1 MGGITSSIAAKFTFF
16 PPSPPSYTLISD
28 DSYAGRFYIP
38 EIRFSNTYKFNF
50 AIELLV
56 FFFNI
61 TFGQVHMPWLEVHE
75 FLTQF
80 ISFYNERGK
89 QLENGLGI
97 SIGLDANTKN
107 LKYRT
112 EQCRSVRGGSRSPE
126 LWFAVQIF
134 EEAAAAGAKMV
145 CFPESFSYVGFND
158 VNTVKIGEPLDGPI
172 MKGYCSL
179 ARESKLWLSLG
190 GFQERGSDDE
200 HLRNTHV
207 LIDDV
212 GNIRSTYSK
221 IHMFDVDI
229 PGGAVYKE
237 SGFTEPAGSS
247 KLTRN
252 GDSRRKVWNLL
263 EKMKTLVDGKEK
275 LDIWNQSNEHVL
287 ISKNWLFINF
297 LCLII
302 VSLGKDIVAADSP
315 LGRVGLTVCYDMRF
329 PGLYEQ
335 LRFNHEAQVLLIPA
349 AFTKVTGQAHWEILL
364 RARAIETQ
372 CYVIAAA
379 QAGKHNENRESY
391 GDTLIIDPW
400 GTIVGRLSDRL
411 STGITVADID
421 FSLIDSVRAKMPI
434 AKTGTKLNLEVV
446 FGIVTGIYACFGI
459 IGDAPPSELMLGLMF
474 DYVTVMG

>member
-1 MGGITSSIAAKFTFF
+1 MANSVRVAAVQMTSMDNIAA
-16 PPSPPSYTLISD
+16 
-28 DSYAGRFYIP
+28 
-38 EIRFSNTYKFNF
+38 NF
-50 AIELLV
+50 ATCSRLV
-56 FFFNI
+56 
-61 TFGQVHMPWLEVHE
+61 
-75 FLTQF
+75 
-80 ISFYNERGK
+80 K
-89 QLENGLGI
+89 
-97 SIGLDANTKN
+97 
-107 LKYRT
+107 
-112 EQCRSVRGGSRSPE
+112 
-126 LWFAVQIF
+126 
-134 EEAAAAGAKMV
+134 EAAAAGAKMI
-145 CFPESFSYVGFND
+145 CFPESFSYVGSND

-237 SGFTEPAGSS
+237 SSFTEP
-247 KLTRN
+247 
-252 GDSRRKVWNLL
+252 
-263 EKMKTLVDGKEK
+263 
-275 LDIWNQSNEHVL
+275 
-287 ISKNWLFINF
+287 
-297 LCLII
+297 
-302 VSLGKDIVAADSP
+302 GKDIVAADSP

-434 AKTGTKLNLEVV
+434 AKQRKPFE
-446 FGIVTGIYACFGI
+446 FQK
-459 IGDAPPSELMLGLMF
+459 
-474 DYVTVMG
+474 